1 MAGKTAQSGAS
12 KVSCKGDG
20 GVEWAPW
27 GWWLNVSS
35 WGCSTYTCWSKGMVD
50 QCPKK
55 KAAQLIWRQD
65 ENSLQPERLWPDVT
79 KQLGGEFSGD

>member
-1 MAGKTAQSGAS
+1 
-12 KVSCKGDG
+12 
-20 GVEWAPW
+20 
-27 GWWLNVSS
+27 
-35 WGCSTYTCWSKGMVD
+35 MVD